1 VVPIG
6 KPVTGARLFV
16 LDGRMRPAPTGVPGE
31 LHIGGACL
39 ARGYLYRPELTAERF
54 VGNPFADPGE
64 DERLYKTG
72 DSVRWMESGEIE
84 FIGREDF
91 QLKVRGFRV
100 EPGEIEA
107 LLRKHPSVG
116 RCVVVARSDAES
128 RRLVAYYT
136 PKASAPPAGADELE
150 AYLAESLPD
159 YMVPSAFV
167 RLDELPQGPSGKLDR
182 GALPET
188 DADLQRA
195 EYVAPRDDMEAA
207 IAGIFRELLKLE
219 TVGIDDD
226 FFRLG
231 GHSLIAAR
239 LTFRVNREFSSDLPV
254 SAVFD
259 RRTVRRLAAHLRE
272 KATDTAGGTGRL
284 TVEEF

>member
-1 VVPIG
+1 
-6 KPVTGARLFV
+6 
-16 LDGRMRPAPTGVPGE
+16 
-31 LHIGGACL
+31 
-39 ARGYLYRPELTAERF
+39 
-54 VGNPFADPGE
+54 
-64 DERLYKTG
+64 
-72 DSVRWMESGEIE
+72 
-84 FIGREDF
+84 
-91 QLKVRGFRV
+91 
-100 EPGEIEA
+100 
-107 LLRKHPSVG
+107 
-116 RCVVVARSDAES
+116 
-128 RRLVAYYT
+128 
-136 PKASAPPAGADELE
+136 
-150 AYLAESLPD
+150 
-159 YMVPSAFV
+159 
-167 RLDELPQGPSGKLDR
+167 
-182 GALPET
+182 
-188 DADLQRA
+188 
-195 EYVAPRDDMEAA
+195 MEAA